1 MKVETVKFDKV
12 INASEQ
18 NGKIN
23 HEPDS
28 SKEQSI
34 NAPKKTSGMESVLIV
49 ITAHPSASAFDL
61 ASRWAARVACALA
74 WTAGEAK
81 PFFTFALPPCAPQ
94 TAAIG

>member
-34 NAPKKTSGMESVLIV
+34 NAPKKTMPFSDQIGNYQRNKV
-49 ITAHPSASAFDL
+49 IPLNDIKIIKYIL
-61 ASRWAARVACALA
+61 LGVV
-74 WTAGEAK
+74 
-81 PFFTFALPPCAPQ
+81 
-94 TAAIG
+94 